1 MGSVFVEPLK
11 GRERVG
17 EVFISHVTE
26 DEDRIQTTLVS
37 DLINSGIPY
46 FLSDEDIAPGEDWL
60 DRLDQA
66 TSRASCGIVVLT
78 ENSLDSAWV
87 WYETGILQGLNKPI
101 YPLLLDDIDMSTIP
115 EFISQKQVSETT
127 DEIVES
133 LEEEVREFGQIAEA
147 TDFDPDD
154 LRRVTVTMTLDT
166 EDYPE
171 SVVESLSFGYQLIGF
186 DMRMQTESDV
196 IDREE
201 VLLMPVEADSVVRQP
216 DAVKI
221 EYSVPLHER
230 FGVEFK
236 PFIEVHDPSDIDP
249 VISMLEED
257 IFLDP
262 SQSASGERQRVY
274 FLLPIGDINDDDLG
288 ESGNIV
294 HDGDGNL
301 NNWLYPQ

>member
-26 DEDRIQTTLVS
+26 DEDRIRTTLVS
-37 DLINSGIPY
+37 DLINSGIPH

-87 WYETGILQGLNKPI
+87 WYETGILQGLNKPT
-101 YPLLLDDIDMSTIP
+101 YPLLLDDIDMNTIP

-127 DEIVES
+127 DELVES
-133 LEEEVREFGQIAEA
+133 LEEEVREFGQIAGA

-154 LRRVTVTMTLDT
+154 LRRVTITMTLDT
-166 EDYPE
+166 GDYPE
-171 SVVESLSFGYQLIGF
+171 SVVEPLSFGYQLIGF

-236 PFIEVHDPSDIDP
+236 PFIEVDDPSDIEA